1 MTTTSTGRTATTTW
15 QKEQHMRAVV
25 FTQQG
30 GLALEERE
38 VPEPGPKEVLIETAA
53 VGICG
58 TDTHVLDGEFEGT
71 VFPLVPGHE
80 ASGTIVALGEAVNDG
95 VFDFRVGDRVAVNP
109 STTCGECELCLN
121 GRQNLCPRWNGLG
134 VVASDG
140 AAQQFFTAPSRNV
153 VRLRPDT
160 DVHQA
165 ALIEPLACA
174 IRGWDVLP
182 RRMGDHVLVYGAGTM
197 GLLMAQLAP
206 RAGAASVTIVD
217 LNEDRLQTAKECGIE
232 LRYTSADHADREKWD
247 VVIDCTGAIPAIE
260 DALTRVKPAGYF
272 QDFGVAPAHRTAQ
285 FSPFRVYR
293 DEISIV
299 GTMAVH
305 NSFGRAVELFEA
317 GAINARAMISN
328 SFTLDDYAEALD
340 MFRAGRGRK
349 LQIRPN
355 DTQSR
360 VLA

>member
-1 MTTTSTGRTATTTW
+1 
-15 QKEQHMRAVV
+15 MRAAV
-25 FTQQG
+25 FTAMG
-30 GLALEERE
+30 ELALEER
-38 VPEPGPKEVLIETAA
+38 PIPTPGHKEILIETAA

-58 TDTHVLDGEFEGT
+58 TDTHVFDGEFEGT
-71 VFPLVPGHE
+71 IFPLVPGHE
-80 ASGTIVALGEAVNDG
+80 ATGTIVALGEGVNDG
-95 VFDFRVGDRVAVNP
+95 VFDFKVGDNVAVNP

-121 GRQNLCPRWNGLG
+121 GHQNLCPAWNGLG

-140 AAQQFFTAPSRNV
+140 AAQQQFTAPSTNV
-153 VRLRPDT
+153 YKLDPAT
-160 DVHQA
+160 DIYEA

-182 RRMGDHVLVYGAGTM
+182 RRLGDHVLVYGAGTM
-197 GLLMAQLAP
+197 GLLMAQLAT

-217 LNEDRLQTAKECGIE
+217 LNEDRLRTAEECGVE
-232 LRYTSADHADREKWD
+232 LCYTSPDQAAREKWN
-247 VVIDCTGAIPAIE
+247 VVIDCTGSIRAIE

-272 QDFGVAPAHRTAQ
+272 QDFGVAPADQTAR

-299 GTMAVH
+299 GTMAVL

-317 GAINARAMISN
+317 GAINAKAMISH
-328 SFTLDDYAEALD
+328 SFTLDDYAVALEK
-340 MFRAGRGRK
+340 FRKGDGRK

-355 DTQSR
+355 DTESR
-360 VLA
+360 ELL